1 MEMMKETA
9 TTESTKDLIE
19 IESNIVSGVDDEYN
33 RVIQVLNNGYVR
45 LVDHMGSDVSV
56 ANAARASFAKENPTK
71 DLTTS
76 DARLI
81 KYLARENHMSP
92 IRHAFITL
100 EFKAPLMVARQHWK
114 YVVGSDHTM
123 DSWNESS
130 RRYITMD
137 PDFYVPKPDEWR
149 LAPEDK
155 KQGSAGL
162 MSPWDGSI
170 FTEQLKRLIE
180 TSEAL
185 YNMALSSNIAP
196 EQARLFLPAY
206 AMNVVYRWS
215 CSLQSVA
222 LFLSQRLAEDAQK
235 EIQLY
240 ADAVY
245 RLVQPLYPVSI
256 ASLIGV
262 E

>member
-1 MEMMKETA
+1 MEMNKVMENTKELV
-9 TTESTKDLIE
+9 EVQPNVVSEIDLEEKI
-19 IESNIVSGVDDEYN
+19 IN
-33 RVIQVLNNGYVR
+33 VLNNGCVR
-45 LVDHMGSDVSV
+45 LVDYMGSDISV
-56 ANAARASFAKENPTK
+56 ANAARASFAKENSSNQ
-71 DLTTS
+71 LSTS

-92 IRHAFITL
+92 FRHAFMTF

-137 PDFYVPKPDEWR
+137 PDFYIPKPDEWR

-185 YNMALSSNIAP
+185 YNMALQNNIAP

-235 EIQLY
+235 EIQAY

-245 RLVQPLYPVSI
+245 RLTQPLYPVSI
-256 ASLIGV
+256 SCLLGK